1 MLGSLFILLSGIIA
15 TFIMILFLE
24 LVTRTKLA
32 NADMVRAI
40 GSIVT
45 RDYNKALIPGLV
57 IQFVFGIV
65 FSFIYFGIMSYF
77 SSAININGIIMGG
90 LMGFFHGIVVG
101 FVGVITVAIHHP
113 ITKFKQAGFAVAVAH
128 LFGHVVYGLSLGIL
142 FSESGIRILV
152 SS

>member
-1 MLGSLFILLSGIIA
+1 MGIIFIILSGVIA
-15 TFIMILFLE
+15 TFIMVLFLE

-40 GSIVT
+40 GSILT
-45 RDYNKALIPGLV
+45 RDYDKALIPGLI
-57 IQFVFGIV
+57 IQFGFGII
-65 FSFIYFGIMSYF
+65 FSFVYFGVISYF
-77 SSAININGIIMGG
+77 SSAININGILMGG

-113 ITKFKQAGFAVAVAH
+113 ITKFKQAGFTVAVAH
-128 LFGHVVYGLSLGIL
+128 LFGHVVYGLSIGIL
-142 FSESGIRILV
+142 FSQVGIRILV

>member
-1 MLGSLFILLSGIIA
+1 MGTLVVILSGIVA

-40 GSIVT
+40 GSIIT
-45 RDYNKALIPGLV
+45 RDYDKALIPGLI
-57 IQFVFGIV
+57 IQFVFGII
-65 FSFIYFGIMSYF
+65 FSFIYFGILSYF
-77 SSAININGIIMGG
+77 TSVIMINGILMGG

-101 FVGVITVAIHHP
+101 FVGVVTVAIHHP
-113 ITKFKQAGFAVAVAH
+113 ITKFKQAGFSIAVAH
-128 LFGHVVYGLSLGIL
+128 LFGHVVYGLSIGIL
-142 FSESGIRILV
+142 FSETGISILV

>member
-1 MLGSLFILLSGIIA
+1 MGTIVIILSGIVA
-15 TFIMILFLE
+15 TFIMVLFLE

-40 GSIVT
+40 GSILT
-45 RDYNKALIPGLV
+45 RDYDKSLIPGLI
-57 IQFVFGIV
+57 IQFGFGII
-65 FSFIYFGIMSYF
+65 FSFVYFGVMSYF
-77 SSAININGIIMGG
+77 SSAININGILMGS

-113 ITKFKQAGFAVAVAH
+113 ITKFKQAGFTVAVAH
-128 LFGHVVYGLSLGIL
+128 LFGHVVYGLSIGIL
-142 FSESGIRILV
+142 FNQTGIRILV